1 MDIGGMKDWNV
12 VVTLRGR
19 EFGRALGYL
28 RRFGEVAPS
37 GFFNVLVMKVEDP
50 RAFLEYLR
58 AQAVQ
63 FPESVRFLARVTPV
77 ARTFAFHSS
86 EEFESRAKEVLEE
99 LAPAL
104 AGKSFHV
111 RVHRRGFKGRLH
123 SLDEE
128 HVLDDALLERLRE
141 AGAPGRLAFEDP
153 DAVVTVET
161 VGTQAGTSV
170 WTREEVHRHPFLHPD

>member
-1 MDIGGMKDWNV
+1 MKDWNV

-28 RRFGEVAPS
+28 RRFGDVAPS

-50 RAFLEYLR
+50 RAFLEHLR
-58 AQAVQ
+58 AQAEQ
-63 FPESVRFLARVTPV
+63 APDSVRFLARVTPV
-77 ARTFAFHSS
+77 DRTFAFHST
-86 EEFESRAKEVLEE
+86 EEFESHAKEALREV
-99 LAPAL
+99 APAL

-111 RVHRRGFKGRLH
+111 RVHRRGFKGQLH

-128 HVLDDALLERLRE
+128 HVLDDALLDRLSE
-141 AGAPGRLAFEDP
+141 EGAPGRLSFEDP
-153 DAVVTVET
+153 DAVVVVEL

-170 WTREEVHRHPFLHPD
+170 WTREDVRRHPFLHPD